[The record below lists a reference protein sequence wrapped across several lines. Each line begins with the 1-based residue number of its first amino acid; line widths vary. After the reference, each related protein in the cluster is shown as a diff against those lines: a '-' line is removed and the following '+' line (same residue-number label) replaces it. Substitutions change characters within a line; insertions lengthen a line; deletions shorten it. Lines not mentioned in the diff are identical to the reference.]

1 MSIVLLT
8 AIGVGGA
15 TVFGAALGF
24 IIKKI
29 SYKFNDMILA
39 AAAGVMLAAA
49 AFGLVLPS
57 IEEGGAFALLV
68 SACGIICGALFLL
81 LLERPVPHLYR
92 LLFERSGGL
101 DDVKDASF
109 NRILLFV
116 AAIAVHNFPEGL
128 AAGVGFGTGN
138 TERAVAIAVGIAI
151 QNIPEGMVIIA
162 PMLSAGIGRGKTF
175 LCALATGIVE
185 VIGTLVGYFCA
196 GISAAILPFALAFA
210 GGTMIYVICDSMI
223 PEVHSHGNG
232 RAAGI
237 VFMLGFCAM
246 LLFF

>member
-8 AIGVGGA
+8 AFGVGGA

-29 SYKFNDMILA
+29 SYKFNDMVLA

-49 AFGLVLPS
+49 LFGLVQPS
-57 IEEGGAFALLV
+57 LEGGGRFALLV
-68 SACGIICGALFLL
+68 SMCGIVCGALFLVV
-81 LLERPVPHLYR
+81 LERPVPHLYR
-92 LLFERSGGL
+92 MLFERNGSEI
-101 DDVKDASF
+101 KDAGF

-128 AAGVGFGTGN
+128 AAGVGFGTGD
-138 TERAVAIAVGIAI
+138 TERAIAIAVGIAI

-162 PMLSAGIGRGKTF
+162 PMLSVGISRGKTF
-175 LCALATGIVE
+175 LCALATGVVE
-185 VIGTLVGYFCA
+185 VIGTMIGYFCA

-223 PEVHSHGNG
+223 PEIHSHGNG
-232 RAAGI
+232 RAASI
-237 VFMLGFCAM
+237 VLILGFCVM
-246 LLFF
+246 LAFM